1 VSDAAPTTTVTDDA
15 AAFAAL
21 LPAEGALLGL
31 DLGTRT
37 IGVAASDPRRSIA
50 TPLETLVKGKF
61 GADATALA
69 ALAAPRGVCGVVIG
83 WPRNMDGSEGPR
95 AQSSRAFARNLAR
108 ALGMP
113 VLLWDERLSTAAVE
127 RAMIAADMS
136 RKRRAERVDRAA
148 AAYILDGA
156 LARLAAARMAGEAE

>member
-1 VSDAAPTTTVTDDA
+1 VSDAAPATTVTDDA

-37 IGVAASDPRRSIA
+37 IGVATSDPRRSIA

-69 ALAAPRGVCGVVIG
+69 ALAAPRGVCGVAETPTG
-83 WPRNMDGSEGPR
+83 QGKGRARPREGAPR
-95 AQSSRAFARNLAR
+95 CLASALYGAR
-108 ALGMP
+108 AC
-113 VLLWDERLSTAAVE
+113 
-127 RAMIAADMS
+127 
-136 RKRRAERVDRAA
+136 
-148 AAYILDGA
+148 
-156 LARLAAARMAGEAE
+156 